1 MVEIRKKEWAVD
13 LKGKKLCVSVPL
25 WLKLKTVVFN
35 GPPKSRSRAVARP
48 LHPGLVAAWAKQSML
63 NSTPKSRSRAVARP
77 LHPGLVAA
85 WAKQSML
92 NSTPKSRSRAVARLV
107 MLAAWASLRSTGL
120 QSLGNVK
127 NVNSEW

>member
-35 GPPKSRSRAVARP
+35 GPPKSRSRAVAR
-48 LHPGLVAAWAKQSML
+48 
-63 NSTPKSRSRAVARP
+63 
-77 LHPGLVAA
+77 
-85 WAKQSML
+85 
-92 NSTPKSRSRAVARLV
+92 LV

-120 QSLGNVK
+120 QSLGVAGRRW
-127 NVNSEW
+127 EDRED

>member
-63 NSTPKSRSRAVARP
+63 NSTPKSRSRAVAR
-77 LHPGLVAA
+77 
-85 WAKQSML
+85 
-92 NSTPKSRSRAVARLV
+92 LV

-120 QSLGNVK
+120 QSLGVAGRRW
-127 NVNSEW
+127 EDRED